1 MVATVIASQ
10 GLISGAFSLASQA
23 IALGLFPRLRIVHT
37 HHARAGQILR
47 VLHQLGAV
55 RRMRRARDCVSVQ
68 FSARLRVRTRGIR
81 RYGGD
86 VGRGGA
92 ALLEVELESGLLFG
106 ALAAIDASFLLANSL
121 KFLEGG
127 FVPLA
132 VGIVIFLV
140 MVTWRWGRKATFA
153 AYSAKHTMT
162 MAELVRLKRRSEV
175 IIDRN
180 AVLTF
185 PSRCAQSMTTPP
197 RCCSFFGS
205 ARERCPGTSFSS
217 RSCIARCPITTTTAT
232 T

>member
-1 MVATVIASQ
+1 VSFINWALYAGCVVLVIVFRSSSALASAYGLAVSGVMVATSVAVV
-10 GLISGAFSLASQA
+10 
-23 IALGLFPRLRIVHT
+23 RLYWKWSR
-37 HHARAGQILR
+37 
-47 VLHQLGAV
+47 
-55 RRMRRARDCVSVQ
+55 
-68 FSARLRVRTRGIR
+68 
-81 RYGGD
+81 
-86 VGRGGA
+86 
-92 ALLEVELESGLLFG
+92 LESGLLFG

-205 ARERCPGTSFSS
+205 ATERCPGTSFSS
-217 RSCIARCPITTTTAT
+217 RSCIARRPITMTTAT